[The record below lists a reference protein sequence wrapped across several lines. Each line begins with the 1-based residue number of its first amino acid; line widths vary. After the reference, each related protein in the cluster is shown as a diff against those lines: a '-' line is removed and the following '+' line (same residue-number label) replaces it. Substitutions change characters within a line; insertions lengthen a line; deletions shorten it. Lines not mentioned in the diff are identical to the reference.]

1 MLCLPVPSSKSNSMP
16 YDPDRNFTIEASSAW
31 EKVSVECLETEGK
44 EISLGILWNGY
55 GAGLCLEDNTNGEKL
70 AQKLGPE
77 TMNKLVEAFEEMS
90 ERVLPSPMDDAYFD
104 VLHTNLMR
112 ESEKFKDFSSEI
124 QGLGAI
130 HQGKLFDK
138 PCEVIQGL
146 EEGVHSLE
154 EGVHSLEKSWLV
166 KFPIDELRV

>member
-1 MLCLPVPSSKSNSMP
+1 MFG
-16 YDPDRNFTIEASSAW
+16 DRGKRDQLGDF
-31 EKVSVECLETEGK
+31 VEWVWCRAL
-44 EISLGILWNGY
+44 S
-55 GAGLCLEDNTNGEKL
+55 DNTNGEKL

-104 VLHTNLMR
+104 VLHTNLMIVEKREKRHILER

-138 PCEVIQGL
+138 ACG
-146 EEGVHSLE
+146 
-154 EGVHSLEKSWLV
+154 
-166 KFPIDELRV
+166 